1 MTKNDKN
8 GARAYIYTRVST
20 VMQVDGFSLEAQK
33 RRIEEYA
40 TYQHMKVVG
49 MYSDEGTSGKNIEG
63 RPQFQQMLEDIK
75 CGKDGVKFVLVFKLS
90 RFGRNAADTLSS
102 LQLMQD
108 YGVNLICL
116 YYLQHR

>member
-1 MTKNDKN
+1 MTKNEKN

-49 MYSDEGTSGKNIEG
+49 MYSDEVH
-63 RPQFQQMLEDIK
+63 Q
-75 CGKDGVKFVLVFKLS
+75 VKILKV
-90 RFGRNAADTLSS
+90 ALSS
-102 LQLMQD
+102 
-108 YGVNLICL
+108 NRC
-116 YYLQHR
+116 